1 MEANMIDRP
10 PARHSARILLAV
22 AVLLLLIAPVVARMS
37 ASRGAGVTGTVSRAE
52 ALAAR

>member
-1 MEANMIDRP
+1 MIDRP

-22 AVLLLLIAPVVARMS
+22 AVLLLLFAPVVARMP

-52 ALAAR
+52 ALAGR